1 MASTAV
7 VLFVLIVTMGS
18 AGGIAGGEGSAGG
31 GSGGEVMPPL
41 GPAGGSVAG
50 GERELMTTPGS
61 AGGGSG
67 GEVMPP
73 PRPAGGS
80 VAGGGG
86 SGGGR
91 GSATTTA
98 GISASLL
105 QEFGFDLDLGG
116 NCSLSCWT
124 CLLEIVSSCLADGLT
139 CEDPLAMAY
148 CYVGKSA
155 IMEDCF
161 DDDDT
166 GSKLTTSSGS
176 AGGNKLMTSTPAGS
190 AGGNAIATTTTTPAG
205 VSALLRQAELPHQL
219 VLIGR
224 DCDADCENCLFDG
237 IWSCVV
243 DGVICGNPLGLLK
256 CFVEKGLTI
265 EECFK

>member
-7 VLFVLIVTMGS
+7 ILFVLIITMGC
-18 AGGIAGGEGSAGG
+18 AGGIAGSEGELSTPVPAGG

-41 GPAGGSVAG
+41 GSAGGSVAG
-50 GERELMTTPGS
+50 GERELTTTPGS
-61 AGGGSG
+61 AGGSG
-67 GEVMPP
+67 GEVIPP
-73 PRPAGGS
+73 GPAG
-80 VAGGGG
+80 
-86 SGGGR
+86 

-98 GISASLL
+98 GISASPL

-116 NCSLSCWT
+116 NCSLGCWT

-148 CYVGKSA
+148 CYVAKSA

-166 GSKLTTSSGS
+166 GSSKLTASSGS
-176 AGGNKLMTSTPAGS
+176 AGGNKLMTTPSGS
-190 AGGNAIATTTTTPAG
+190 EGGNAIATTTTTSAG
-205 VSALLRQAELPHQL
+205 VSALLRQESPHQL